1 MENVMVVV
9 KQRLLVIAAALIL
22 ALAVGSS
29 VADTAQA
36 RISLYEPCENP
47 RMVNPEYG
55 GCPYGST
62 DPNSDAS

>member
-1 MENVMVVV
+1 MENVLLV
-9 KQRLLVIAAALIL
+9 KQRLLVIVAALIL
-22 ALAVGSS
+22 AVTVSSS

-47 RMVNPEYG
+47 RIVNPEYG

-62 DPNSDAS
+62 DPYSDAS